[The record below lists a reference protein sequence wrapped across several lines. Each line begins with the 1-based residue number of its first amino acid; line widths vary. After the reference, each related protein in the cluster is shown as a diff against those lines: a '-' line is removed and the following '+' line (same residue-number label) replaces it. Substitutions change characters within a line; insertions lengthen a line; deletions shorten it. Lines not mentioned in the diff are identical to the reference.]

1 MSSSPELR
9 ITFHAPTGILSVS
22 WRHMQV
28 HGKVEDVEAFAAML
42 VAACRPGAEPNSP
55 RLSPES
61 AGLLFCLDQGRAP
74 DPLRCFLSAIRALM
88 PNPSGFRMAAEH
100 DLAIHRVLVV

>member
-28 HGKVEDVEAFAAML
+28 HGKVEDVEAFAGMLLREVRDRRPEPSVFPTDFIHEL
-42 VAACRPGAEPNSP
+42 VAM
-55 RLSPES
+55 
-61 AGLLFCLDQGRAP
+61 D
-74 DPLRCFLSAIRALM
+74 I
-88 PNPSGFRMAAEH
+88 
-100 DLAIHRVLVV
+100 